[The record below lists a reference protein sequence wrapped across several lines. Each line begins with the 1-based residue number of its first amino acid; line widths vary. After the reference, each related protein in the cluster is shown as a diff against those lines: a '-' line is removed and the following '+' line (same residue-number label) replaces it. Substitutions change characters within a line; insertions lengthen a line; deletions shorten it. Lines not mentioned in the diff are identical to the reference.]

1 MTTNEL
7 ALEPCPNP
15 WCPTHRATDP
25 EIVAAEAPILMPS
38 KSSNE
43 WAVACPVC
51 PIQTPW
57 FGSET
62 EAIAAWNQRPQP
74 DGDAVERDEVRKFA
88 LGDRVTKTKG
98 SSWTGRVVG
107 FYSTSLTPIGYA
119 IESENEPGS
128 VQIYPESALKS
139 GGR

>member
-7 ALEPCPNP
+7 ALEPCSNP
-15 WCPTHRATDP
+15 WCPTHGATDP
-25 EIVAAEAPILMPS
+25 EIAAAEAPILMPS

-57 FGSET
+57 FASEA

-74 DGDAVERDEVRKFA
+74 DGDAVERAAELAHGFHHLK
-88 LGDRVTKTKG
+88 DRPDAG
-98 SSWTGRVVG
+98 
-107 FYSTSLTPIGYA
+107 
-119 IESENEPGS
+119 
-128 VQIYPESALKS
+128 
-139 GGR
+139 